1 MTGEIM
7 IKQAGFYRELGG
19 SGHDTPPAPS
29 LRDAARSSG
38 EWDEDRLVAYLEA
51 SHEIYTTMGAERDV
65 IADDVW
71 ITGAGSLVTDGTF
84 VWPTELAYYVQ
95 RHHVALLPE
104 FAAHIRARNY
114 ISPEVPREQALAIFD
129 ECLGENARAAAE
141 ADAATAQGFFTW
153 YRPSFTR
160 ASAQDLIDQLSA
172 SGLFVEHPLTDNLFG
187 FRDTAQ
193 GKREPLVGGTHTL
206 LSALT
211 SDEYPNVEFQGWMG
225 RDESLA
231 VTVRRLDNNIQ
242 KLTFQIADIPEPDRE
257 EAVAALVRT
266 LDQNS
271 DHCLGFV
278 IDRTGISA
286 NEDWDRVLTGTGAQI
301 TTWPDTFG
309 ILRER
314 VPEHPELTSSKPT
327 EYGPLDVF
335 HRP

>member
-1 MTGEIM
+1 MTGETM
-7 IKQAGFYRELGG
+7 IEQAGFYRELGG
-19 SGHDTPPAPS
+19 SGDGTAPS
-29 LRDAARSSG
+29 LRDAGRSSG

-51 SHEIYTTMGAERDV
+51 SHEIYTAMGAERDV

-71 ITGAGSLVTDGTF
+71 ITGAGSLVTDGTY

-114 ISPEVPREQALAIFD
+114 VSPEVPREQALAIFD

-141 ADAATAQGFFTW
+141 ADATTARGFFTW

-160 ASAQDLIDQLSA
+160 ASAKDLIDQLSA

-206 LSALT
+206 LSALA
-211 SDEYPNVEFQGWMG
+211 SEEYRNVEFQGWMG
-225 RDESLA
+225 QSESLA
-231 VTVRRLDNNIQ
+231 VTVQRLDSNIQ
-242 KLTFQIADIPEPDRE
+242 KLTFQITDIPDPDRE

-266 LDQNS
+266 LDQDP
-271 DHCLGFV
+271 DHCLGFI
-278 IDRTGISA
+278 IDRVGVSSA
-286 NEDWDRVLTGTGAQI
+286 LDWDRILTGTGTQI
-301 TTWPDTFG
+301 TTWPDTVG

-314 VPEHPELTSSKPT
+314 VPDHPELASNKPT
-327 EYGPLDVF
+327 VYGPLDVF